1 MHEAAPSVVPEVPE
15 KIALVMRRQRR
26 SLRALRAEG
35 IVLPAV
41 LLVFVLSVTALDG
54 FVPLGLGLVLAFLPV
69 PLVAAVLLRLDRFE
83 PEPTRLLLRTFLWGA
98 GAATAIALVVNTGVG
113 VLLGEDAAAIASAP
127 VVEEVGKALA
137 LLFVIR
143 RRPGFL
149 DGVHDGIVY
158 AAWVALGFATVEN
171 VLYYAEAWSAGGAE
185 DLTITFVL
193 RGLMTP
199 LCHPIFTAMTGIALG
214 LAVKRRGWRGWR
226 IALVVVGLLLAI
238 LLHALWNLSA
248 TVGSTPLAYVA
259 GYLPLAIIGLVLLI
273 AGARRERRILREG
286 LEPEVGRGT
295 LEQAA
300 YEQLIAGGRTRG
312 RMRRQARRASREAR
326 RLLYQYE
333 AAAYELAHAN
343 ARGARPGRPDVA
355 ETAAAYRAC
364 LVAARTGL
372 ADLAPGVV
380 AT

>member
-1 MHEAAPSVVPEVPE
+1 MHEAAPAVAPEVPE

-35 IVLPAV
+35 IVLPAL

-54 FVPLGLGLVLAFLPV
+54 VVPMGLGLALAFLPV

-113 VLLGEDAAAIASAP
+113 ILLGEDAATIASAP
-127 VVEEVGKALA
+127 VVEEVAKALA

-171 VLYYAEAWSAGGAE
+171 VLYYAEAWSGGGAE

-226 IALVVVGLLLAI
+226 IALVAVGLLLAI

-248 TVGSTPLAYVA
+248 TIGSAPIAYVA

-286 LEPEVGRGT
+286 LESEIERGT

-312 RMRRQARRASREAR
+312 RMRRQARRAGREAR

-343 ARGARPGRPDVA
+343 KRGERPGRPNA
-355 ETAAAYRAC
+355 EETAAACRTC
-364 LVAARTGL
+364 LVDARTRLGE
-372 ADLAPGVV
+372 LAPGVV

>member
-1 MHEAAPSVVPEVPE
+1 MHEAAPAVAPEVPE

-35 IVLPAV
+35 IVLPAL

-54 FVPLGLGLVLAFLPV
+54 VVPMGLGLALAFLPV

-113 VLLGEDAAAIASAP
+113 ILLGEDAATIASAP
-127 VVEEVGKALA
+127 VVEEVAKALA

-171 VLYYAEAWSAGGAE
+171 VLYYAEAWSGGGAE

-226 IALVVVGLLLAI
+226 IALVAVGLLLAI

-248 TVGSTPLAYVA
+248 TIGSAPIAYVA

-286 LEPEVGRGT
+286 LESEIERGT

-312 RMRRQARRASREAR
+312 RMRRQARRAGREAR
-326 RLLYQYE
+326 RLLGWTPEVTFERLVAEMTAHDLERARRE
-333 AAAYELAHAN
+333 ALI
-343 ARGARPGRPDVA
+343 ARMERGEGGRP
-355 ETAAAYRAC
+355 
-364 LVAARTGL
+364 
-372 ADLAPGVV
+372 
-380 AT
+380 

>member
-1 MHEAAPSVVPEVPE
+1 MQENAAVVGAEVPE

-35 IVLPAV
+35 IVLPV
-41 LLVFVLSVTALDG
+41 LLLVFVLSVTALDG
-54 FVPLGLGLVLAFLPV
+54 VVPMGLGLALAFIPV

-113 VLLGEDAAAIASAP
+113 ILLGEDAASIASAP

-171 VLYYAEAWSAGGAE
+171 VLYYAEAWSGGGAE

-226 IALVVVGLLLAI
+226 IALVAVGLLLAI

-248 TVGSTPLAYVA
+248 TIGSVPIAYVA

-286 LEPEVGRGT
+286 LESEIERGT

-312 RMRRQARRASREAR
+312 RMRRQARRAGREAR

-343 ARGARPGRPDVA
+343 KRGERPGRPNA
-355 ETAAAYRAC
+355 EETAAACRTC
-364 LVAARTGL
+364 LVDARTRLGE
-372 ADLAPGVV
+372 LAPGVV

>member
-1 MHEAAPSVVPEVPE
+1 MHEAAPAVAPEVPE

-35 IVLPAV
+35 IVLPAL

-54 FVPLGLGLVLAFLPV
+54 VVPMGLGLALAFLPV

-113 VLLGEDAAAIASAP
+113 ILLGEDAATIASAP
-127 VVEEVGKALA
+127 VVEEVAKALA

-171 VLYYAEAWSAGGAE
+171 VLYYAEAWSGGGAE

-199 LCHPIFTAMTGIALG
+199 LCHPIFTAMTSIALG

-226 IALVVVGLLLAI
+226 IALVAVGLLLAI

-248 TVGSTPLAYVA
+248 TIGSAPIAYVA

-286 LEPEVGRGT
+286 LESEIERGT

-312 RMRRQARRASREAR
+312 RMRRQARRAGREAR

-343 ARGARPGRPDVA
+343 KRGERPGRPNA
-355 ETAAAYRAC
+355 EETAAACRTC
-364 LVAARTGL
+364 LVDARTRLGE
-372 ADLAPGVV
+372 LAPGVV

>member
-1 MHEAAPSVVPEVPE
+1 MHEAAPAVAPEVPE

-35 IVLPAV
+35 IVLPAL

-54 FVPLGLGLVLAFLPV
+54 VVPMGLGLALAFIPV

-113 VLLGEDAAAIASAP
+113 ILLGEDAATIASAP
-127 VVEEVGKALA
+127 VVEEVAKALA

-171 VLYYAEAWSAGGAE
+171 VLYYAEAWSGGGAE

-226 IALVVVGLLLAI
+226 IALVAVGLLLAI

-248 TVGSTPLAYVA
+248 TIGSAPIAYVA

-286 LEPEVGRGT
+286 LESEVERGT

-312 RMRRQARRASREAR
+312 RMRRQARRAGREAR

-343 ARGARPGRPDVA
+343 KRGERPGRPNA
-355 ETAAAYRAC
+355 EETAAACRTC
-364 LVAARTGL
+364 LVDARTRLGE
-372 ADLAPGVV
+372 LAPGVV

>member
-1 MHEAAPSVVPEVPE
+1 MHEAAPAVAPEVPE

-35 IVLPAV
+35 IVLPAL

-54 FVPLGLGLVLAFLPV
+54 VVPMGLGLALAFIPV

-113 VLLGEDAAAIASAP
+113 ILLGEDAATIASAP
-127 VVEEVGKALA
+127 VVEEVAKALA

-171 VLYYAEAWSAGGAE
+171 VLYYAEAWSGGGAE

-226 IALVVVGLLLAI
+226 IALVAVGLLLAI

-248 TVGSTPLAYVA
+248 TIGSAPIAYVA

-286 LEPEVGRGT
+286 LESEVERGT

-312 RMRRQARRASREAR
+312 RMRRQARRAGREAR

-343 ARGARPGRPDVA
+343 KRGERPGRPNA
-355 ETAAAYRAC
+355 EETAAACRTC
-364 LVAARTGL
+364 LADARTRLGE
-372 ADLAPGVV
+372 LAPGVV

>member
-1 MHEAAPSVVPEVPE
+1 MQEAVPVVAPEVPE

-35 IVLPAV
+35 IVLPV
-41 LLVFVLSVTALDG
+41 LLLVFVLSVTALDG
-54 FVPLGLGLVLAFLPV
+54 VVPMGLGLALAFIPV

-113 VLLGEDAAAIASAP
+113 ILLGEDAATIASAP
-127 VVEEVGKALA
+127 VVEEVAKALA

-171 VLYYAEAWSAGGAE
+171 VLYYAEAWSGGGAE

-226 IALVVVGLLLAI
+226 IALVAVGLLLAI

-248 TVGSTPLAYVA
+248 TIGSAPIAYVA

-286 LEPEVGRGT
+286 LESEVERGT

-312 RMRRQARRASREAR
+312 RMRRKARRAGREAR

-343 ARGARPGRPDVA
+343 KRGDRPGRPNAV
-355 ETAAAYRAC
+355 ETAAACRTC
-364 LVAARTGL
+364 LADARTRLGEV
-372 ADLAPGVV
+372 APGVV

>member
-1 MHEAAPSVVPEVPE
+1 MHEAAPAVAPEVPE

-35 IVLPAV
+35 IVLPAL

-54 FVPLGLGLVLAFLPV
+54 VVPMGLGLALAFLPV

-113 VLLGEDAAAIASAP
+113 ILLGEDAATIASAP
-127 VVEEVGKALA
+127 VVEEVAKALA

-171 VLYYAEAWSAGGAE
+171 VLYYAEAWSGGGAE

-226 IALVVVGLLLAI
+226 IALVAVGLLLAI

-248 TVGSTPLAYVA
+248 TIGSAPIAYVA

-286 LEPEVGRGT
+286 LESEVERGT

-312 RMRRQARRASREAR
+312 RMRRQARRAGREAR

-343 ARGARPGRPDVA
+343 KRGERPGRPNA
-355 ETAAAYRAC
+355 EETAAACRTC
-364 LVAARTGL
+364 LVDARTRLGE
-372 ADLAPGVV
+372 LAPGVV

>member
-1 MHEAAPSVVPEVPE
+1 VPE

-171 VLYYAEAWSAGGAE
+171 VLYYAEAWSGGGAE

>member
-1 MHEAAPSVVPEVPE
+1 
-15 KIALVMRRQRR
+15 
-26 SLRALRAEG
+26 
-35 IVLPAV
+35 
-41 LLVFVLSVTALDG
+41 
-54 FVPLGLGLVLAFLPV
+54 
-69 PLVAAVLLRLDRFE
+69 
-83 PEPTRLLLRTFLWGA
+83 
-98 GAATAIALVVNTGVG
+98 
-113 VLLGEDAAAIASAP
+113 
-127 VVEEVGKALA
+127 
-137 LLFVIR
+137 
-143 RRPGFL
+143 
-149 DGVHDGIVY
+149 
-158 AAWVALGFATVEN
+158 
-171 VLYYAEAWSAGGAE
+171 
-185 DLTITFVL
+185 
-193 RGLMTP
+193 
-199 LCHPIFTAMTGIALG
+199 MTGIALG